1 MRSFPSA
8 AYTLVELLVALAL
21 SLLLLLAVT
30 ELLGRVGGTMNDTRS
45 AMSASANLHEA
56 AILLR
61 QDLAQIPRELAT
73 KPQDIAAGV
82 SASDQ
87 DGYLEITEG
96 PDTPSSH
103 PYVDELGNVD
113 PTVGDVDDIIGFT
126 VLSSRRGLLPADES
140 FRGVMYKD
148 GELRIEE
155 REAAEIIWF
164 VRGNT
169 LYRRMRLIDD
179 QRVGDPNVNTLSDL
193 AHRQRR
199 FGHDTLASGAFP
211 YPRYLYDDA
220 TNAPRGWYYFR
231 MPTLEE
237 TLHEDWD
244 WDPTTFSTVILPGQ
258 LASEPNPDLW
268 EQPYFF
274 PELQDKKSGSL
285 TNFVQTPRHVRAGED
300 VVLTNVL
307 SFDVKVW
314 CPDMGDFVDLGDPR
328 SETWHDS
335 NSTEWINEDDPS
347 DKRQLPRTWDSW
359 TRSYGDDNPK
369 YKNDKGIIMPPYA
382 APLEAIQITIRCF
395 DPASRAIKQ
404 VTVVHRFGK

>member
-169 LYRRMRLIDD
+169 LYRR
-179 QRVGDPNVNTLSDL
+179 T
-193 AHRQRR
+193 
-199 FGHDTLASGAFP
+199 
-211 YPRYLYDDA
+211 
-220 TNAPRGWYYFR
+220 
-231 MPTLEE
+231 
-237 TLHEDWD
+237 
-244 WDPTTFSTVILPGQ
+244 
-258 LASEPNPDLW
+258 
-268 EQPYFF
+268 
-274 PELQDKKSGSL
+274 
-285 TNFVQTPRHVRAGED
+285 
-300 VVLTNVL
+300 
-307 SFDVKVW
+307 
-314 CPDMGDFVDLGDPR
+314 
-328 SETWHDS
+328 
-335 NSTEWINEDDPS
+335 
-347 DKRQLPRTWDSW
+347 KRQFCSGKTLPKSPESWLRNHRT
-359 TRSYGDDNPK
+359 
-369 YKNDKGIIMPPYA
+369 
-382 APLEAIQITIRCF
+382 
-395 DPASRAIKQ
+395 
-404 VTVVHRFGK
+404 